1 MTTTDLEVRP
11 PGPPATMVPATPG
24 ISWDWDQ
31 AWNLANKIARTE
43 FVPTAL
49 RGKPESV
56 MACVLAGQELALGPM
71 QALQSIHVIE
81 GKVALSAELMR
92 ALIARA
98 GHRLDI
104 VETGDTRVV
113 IKGQRRD
120 TGATAEVAWSLDDA
134 RQANLTGK
142 QVWKAYP
149 RAMLL
154 ARATSELARSLFPD
168 VIAGMGYTPEE
179 IESIAPGEHSWS
191 VSTVEPSA
199 SAADAAQARAS
210 GVYTDASNWIQF
222 GRVGTIDDRKTI
234 LRAFTEQADR
244 KLTVPA
250 LTDDIEWCEQ
260 LATWLQARRDDEQ
273 DIIDAEPVIGEF
285 DVNDPDE
292 VV

>member
-24 ISWDWDQ
+24 ISWDQ

-244 KLTVPA
+244 KS
-250 LTDDIEWCEQ
+250 
-260 LATWLQARRDDEQ
+260 
-273 DIIDAEPVIGEF
+273 
-285 DVNDPDE
+285 